1 MSKSAKLIYKT
12 IQIKKKKTVDELL
25 KELNINKNYF
35 AVLVNSK
42 RADENQILFPE
53 DKVIVLPKIRGGDF
67 S

>member
-12 IQIKKKKTVDELL
+12 IQVEKKKTVDELL

-35 AVLVNSK
+35 AVLVNCK
-42 RADENQILFPE
+42 RAGLNQIISPE

-67 S
+67 C